1 MTAAGE
7 PTDPPPAAESHE
19 DAAWVRITTA
29 LTAADLRA
37 FLDDVER
44 LYRINPLLEIV
55 AFETLGE
62 NRYRLAADNHSNG
75 QRLDAVLAVTAKD
88 SALEISYSAGLKVAT
103 HFRVE
108 AAPGGAQ
115 LVVTDIYGGGSLEQ
129 RRVRAGEVDLSL
141 NAWGRALH
149 DYLKVWARW
158 SWLAPWRWYMRR
170 VWQPMKPSARRVVW
184 MIWVI
189 SAFEVVA
196 LVALMAIW
204 GVVRQ
209 ASP

>member
-1 MTAAGE
+1 MTAGIE
-7 PTDPPPAAESHE
+7 PPDPHPAAEPHE
-19 DAAWVRITTA
+19 DAAWVQISTA

-44 LYRINPLLEIV
+44 LYRINPLLEIA
-55 AFETLGE
+55 AFEPMGE
-62 NRYRLAADNHSNG
+62 DRYRLAAHNHSNG
-75 QRLDAVLAVTAKD
+75 QDIDVVLAATVKD
-88 SALEISYSAGLKVAT
+88 SSLEIAHNVGLKSAT

-108 AAPGGAQ
+108 IAPGGAH
-115 LVVTDIYGGGSLEQ
+115 LVVTDIYAGGSEEE
-129 RRVRAGEVDLSL
+129 RRGRAGEVDLSL

-149 DYLKVWARW
+149 DYLEVWVRW

-189 SAFEVVA
+189 SAFEVLA

-204 GVVRQ
+204 TVVRQ
-209 ASP
+209 IST

>member
-1 MTAAGE
+1 MTAAVERPDPLPSE
-7 PTDPPPAAESHE
+7 PHE
-19 DAAWVRITTA
+19 DAAWVRISTA

-44 LYRINPLLEIV
+44 LYRINPLLEI
-55 AFETLGE
+55 ADFEILGE
-62 NRYRLAADNHSNG
+62 SRYRLAAHNHSNG
-75 QRLDAVLAVTAKD
+75 QRLDVVLAVTAKD
-88 SALEISYSAGLKVAT
+88 SALEVAYSQGLKAAT

-108 AAPGGAQ
+108 PGPAGAD
-115 LVVTDIYGGGSLEQ
+115 LIFTDIYGGGSVEE
-129 RRVRAGEVDLSL
+129 RRARAGEVDLSM

-149 DYLKVWARW
+149 DYLRAWACW

-170 VWQPMKPSARRVVW
+170 VWQPMKPSARRIVW
-184 MIWVI
+184 MMWVI

-196 LVALMAIW
+196 LVVLIAIW
-204 GVVRQ
+204 GIIRQ